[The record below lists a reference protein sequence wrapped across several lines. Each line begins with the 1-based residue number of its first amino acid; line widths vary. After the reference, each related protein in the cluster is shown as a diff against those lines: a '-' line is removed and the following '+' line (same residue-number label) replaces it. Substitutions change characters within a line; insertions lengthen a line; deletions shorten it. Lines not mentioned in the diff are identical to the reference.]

1 MVPPFQLESV
11 VDALDAF
18 DVSSLTVVGGG
29 ERCTDGATG
38 FYRGCQ
44 YKVRLV
50 QTSIIDITAPDDQ
63 VEGIVRTIVDLC
75 NPGPEPTP
83 GRILVM
89 TVDEWHMIRPRQQ
102 RIAS

>member
-1 MVPPFQLESV
+1 MVPPYQVEGV
-11 VDALDAF
+11 VDALEAYDI
-18 DVSSLTVVGGG
+18 SNLTVIGGG

-38 FYRGCQ
+38 FYRGCK

-63 VEGIVRTIVDLC
+63 VEGIVRTVVDVC
-75 NPGPEPTP
+75 NTSPEPSS

-89 TVDEWHMIRPRQQ
+89 TLDEWYTVRSRQQ
-102 RIAS
+102 RIA